1 MDGCGTK
8 KRRTLQRSLKLDRL
22 EEVSDLSLFLLT
34 VHSDFLTCREGEDIL
49 DGFFQDGA
57 VDFAHFRL
65 IDLTLLLKV
74 FVFHTHGQAS
84 FEICI
89 VYVSRINRGDFGFFS
104 LSLSL

>member
-65 IDLTLLLKV
+65 IDLTL
-74 FVFHTHGQAS
+74 S
-84 FEICI
+84 
-89 VYVSRINRGDFGFFS
+89 
-104 LSLSL
+104 

>member
-34 VHSDFLTCREGEDIL
+34 VHSDLSSLCEGEDIL

-57 VDFAHFRL
+57 VDFAHFR
-65 IDLTLLLKV
+65 
-74 FVFHTHGQAS
+74 
-84 FEICI
+84 
-89 VYVSRINRGDFGFFS
+89 
-104 LSLSL
+104 